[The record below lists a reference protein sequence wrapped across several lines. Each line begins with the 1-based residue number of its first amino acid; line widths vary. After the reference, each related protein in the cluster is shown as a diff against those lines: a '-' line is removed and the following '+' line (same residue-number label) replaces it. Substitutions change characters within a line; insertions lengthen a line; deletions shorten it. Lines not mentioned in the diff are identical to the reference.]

1 MTKLVDTKAA
11 AYANC
16 VDAAYGFLLFIVLLL
31 LMLLLLMLLLPQFG
45 PITN

>member
-1 MTKLVDTKAA
+1 MSRTVKKK
-11 AYANC
+11 
-16 VDAAYGFLLFIVLLL
+16 DAAYGFLLFIVLLL